1 MKKATWFLLS
11 LGLVLAVS
19 LPANATYVGGLLN
32 YDGSEN
38 TVGAYGYGGFYEW
51 SSQGYQPKSV
61 QNLGTQ
67 LSVGD
72 ILVGVFNA
80 HTVNNQTQFSG
91 ELTKY
96 LVLEVKEISGN
107 NIVKF
112 GGRSSGRPDPFGV
125 LAADEVLRVYLDST
139 KNFTILGSRSASVAS
154 ATDGTLFASFKLGD
168 SGTAAALQ
176 VYTPIAGGLGAAVNV
191 SDTGGWN
198 WLKVTTTKV
207 PGMGQ
212 LESNLVIEDAL
223 LSFATPTAGGVWSLS
238 LSDKESFRLTPE
250 PGTMAG
256 LIGLGLSGLV
266 GFAFRRKRA

>member
-61 QNLGTQ
+61 QILGTQ

-72 ILVGVFNA
+72 ILVGVYNA
-80 HTVNNQTQFSG
+80 HTVNIQTQFSG

-107 NIVKF
+107 IVKF
-112 GGRSSGRPDPFGV
+112 GGRTSGRPDPFGV

-176 VYTPIAGGLGAAVNV
+176 VYSAGFGVLGAAVNV
-191 SDTGGWN
+191 SITGGWN
-198 WLKVTTTKV
+198 WLTVTTNKV

-212 LESNLVIEDAL
+212 LESNLVIEDAYL
-223 LSFATPTAGGVWSLS
+223 TLATAGVWSLS
-238 LSDKESFRLTPE
+238 LNDKERFRLTPE